1 MGNFTHLRTHTSY
14 SLRDGLLSEDQIIDL
29 AIKNN
34 QSAVAITDL
43 GKMFNTISFYEKA
56 RAKGVKAIIGV
67 DAYIETD
74 ITNPEG
80 YNEPTRLLLLCK
92 NDEGYKNLLN
102 LVSRANTEN
111 IKQELPFIKQSW
123 LKDNT
128 KGIIALSGDSLSGE
142 IALDCITESDISY
155 KDRVRNTIPKVN
167 QYKEFFPDGFFL
179 EIQRAD
185 RPTDDVFVRS
195 MASLSYATKTPLVA
209 THPVQ
214 FENREDF
221 YAHEVRTCLNQNTYV
236 DDVKR
241 ETKFT
246 RDQYFKSTEEMEEL
260 FKDLPQALNNAN
272 VIAAKCSVEIEV
284 GHPYLPDFP
293 TPNGEKIED
302 YLIKE
307 AKKGLEDKLIKFFP
321 DAKERNEKRKEYE
334 DRLDY
339 ELKVINEMG
348 FAGYFM
354 IVSDFIQY
362 AKNNDIPVGPG
373 RGSGAGSL
381 VALALDIIEIDPIKY
396 NLLFERFLNPE
407 RKSMPDIDVDF
418 DTERKNEVIDYVRKK
433 YDGLTDSQAVAL
445 ISTFNM
451 SRPKSAVKDVAK
463 IIQAIHTDNFRLSD
477 YVKAYESTLSND
489 QKATYTLQ
497 DVYDNTPELQKDC
510 AENANLKKLFEISS
524 KLIGVPKSLSKHP
537 GGVVI
542 AKGGLTNFSPLVM
555 SNEDGKAVLVSQFD
569 KDQVERAG
577 LVKFDFL
584 SVRNLDLIHAT
595 EIMINQREEFKNKKF
610 NIKDIPMDDPLV
622 YQNFAEG
629 NTIGIFQFESPG
641 MRKTLKN
648 IKADNINDLFAAVA
662 LFRPGPMDHIPE
674 YARRKEGAPYDY
686 IVPEMESILKET
698 YGIMIYQEQV
708 MQTAQKLAGYT
719 LGQADNL
726 RKAMGKKKPEE
737 MAKQRDIFI
746 SGCIKNGITEEKS
759 VEIFNTMEKFASY
772 GFNKSHSVAY
782 AILAYRNAYLKTYYP
797 EEYYTSLLNTDKSK
811 INVFI
816 QDMMKNEFSI
826 VNPDINKSKID
837 FSPNGRKSIIFGLSG
852 LKDVTAESV
861 KAIIK
866 TREEKGE
873 FTSFFDFFKKVDRA
887 NLSEKVIQRLI
898 QAGAFDALDSRRDVL
913 MANIN
918 NGLKYAGKLAR
929 EKKEKG
935 YILHELF
942 GSRGIHKDAKKLVV
956 ASNDAIVEP
965 DLIIPEDKDRWTEI
979 KAIEE
984 EKEAIGLC
992 LSKNMFS
999 IYQKKLG
1006 GLEAATSLGDVN
1018 AKPHYQTFLFAG
1030 IVTKK
1035 DTLITK
1041 KDKKPFAFITLDDGF
1056 FSQKVVMFET
1066 AYNDNIDKF
1075 QEGQFVAIEGQVRP
1089 PKKNDEDTS
1098 NTVAVNQA
1106 FTFDELRSKL
1116 VTGVHLALKP
1126 EKLDG
1131 LIEILKKNQG
1141 ESSVKIYLPNSE
1153 NKYTCATLNENF
1165 NINIT
1170 PESIKEL
1177 EDYLGGN
1184 KVKLGFKK
1192 EMEFPKP
1199 VFAKKPYNKTYK
1211 KNKDEQK
1218 QSGNRMKP

>member
-14 SLRDGLLSEDQIIDL
+14 SLKDGLLSEDEIIDL

-74 ITNPEG
+74 ITNPNG

-92 NDEGYKNLLN
+92 NDKGYKNLLS

-111 IKQELPFIKQSW
+111 IKQEIPFIKQSW
-123 LKDNT
+123 LKENT
-128 KGIIALSGDSLSGE
+128 EGIIALSGDSLSGE
-142 IALDCITESDISY
+142 LALDCITESEVPY
-155 KDRVRNTIPKVN
+155 KDRVRNAIPKVN

-185 RPTDDVFVRS
+185 RPTDDIFVRS

-214 FENREDF
+214 FEKREDF

-260 FKDLPQALNNAN
+260 FKDIPQALTNSA
-272 VIAAKCSVEIEV
+272 VIASKCSVEIEV
-284 GHPYLPDFP
+284 GNPYLPDFP

-302 YLIKE
+302 FLIQE
-307 AKKGLEDKLIKFFP
+307 AKKGLNEKLLKFFP
-321 DAKERNEKRKEYE
+321 DEKERNEKRKEYE
-334 DRLDY
+334 DRLNY
-339 ELKVINEMG
+339 ELKIINEMG

-354 IVSDFIQY
+354 IVSDFIKF
-362 AKNNDIPVGPG
+362 AKDSDIPVGPG

-433 YDGLTDSQAVAL
+433 YDSLTDSQAVAL

-463 IIQAIHTDNFRLSD
+463 IIQAIHTDNFKLSD
-477 YVKAYESTLSND
+477 YVKAYEATLSNE
-489 QKATYTLQ
+489 QKTKYTLE
-497 DVYDNTPELQKDC
+497 DVYNNTPELQREC
-510 AENANLKKLFEISS
+510 AESDSLRKLFQISS

-555 SNEDGKAVLVSQFD
+555 SNEDGKSVVVSQFD
-569 KDQVERAG
+569 KDQVERSG

-610 NIKDIPMDDPLV
+610 NIKDIPMDDALV
-622 YQNFAEG
+622 YQSFAEG

-674 YARRKEGAPYDY
+674 YARRKEGAPYEY

-746 SGCIKNGITEEKS
+746 SGCLKNGISEDKS
-759 VEIFNTMEKFASY
+759 IEVFNTMEKFASY

-797 EEYYTSLLNTDKSK
+797 EEYYTALLNTDKSK
-811 INVFI
+811 INIFV
-816 QDMMKNEFSI
+816 QDMMKNDFSI

-837 FSPNGRKSIIFGLSG
+837 FSPNGRKSIIFGLAG

-861 KAIIK
+861 KAIINA
-866 TREEKGE
+866 REEKGE
-873 FTSFFDFFKKVDRA
+873 FTSFFDFFKKVDRGS
-887 NLSEKVIQRLI
+887 LSEKVVQRLI
-898 QAGAFDALDSRRDVL
+898 QAGAFDSIDDRRDVL
-913 MANIN
+913 IANIG

-942 GSRGIHKDAKKLVV
+942 GARGIHKDAKKLIVN
-956 ASNDAIVEP
+956 SNDAIVEP
-965 DLIIPEDKDRWTEI
+965 ELVIPEDKDRWTEI

-1018 AKPHYQTFLFAG
+1018 SKQHYQTFLFAG

-1035 DTLITK
+1035 DALITK
-1041 KDKKPFAFITLDDGF
+1041 KDKKPIAFITLDDGF
-1056 FSQKVVMFET
+1056 FSQKIVMFDSV
-1066 AYNDNIDKF
+1066 YKDNIDKF
-1075 QEGQFVAIEGQVRP
+1075 QEGQFVAIEGQVKP

-1098 NTVAVNQA
+1098 NIVSVNQA

-1116 VTGVHLALKP
+1116 VTGIHLALKQ

-1131 LIEILKKNQG
+1131 LIEILRKNQG
-1141 ESSVKIYLPNSE
+1141 ESSVKIYLPNNE

-1165 NINIT
+1165 NINLT
-1170 PESIKEL
+1170 PECINEL
-1177 EDYLGGN
+1177 ESYLGAN

-1199 VFAKKPYNKTYK
+1199 LFARKPYNKPYNNNK
-1211 KNKDEQK
+1211 PKDEQRP
-1218 QSGNRMKP
+1218 RMKP